1 MNEKIIVKSKLCST
15 IPFNIIVCVIAFL
28 VDSVIFSFLYREN
41 KYYCDSWNWDW
52 DWVVE
57 KYGKHA
63 NTFTVTM
70 HDINVRIMIF
80 ITIIAVAIIIA
91 TFNLLYKKIELVVTD
106 KKVYGRVFW
115 GKRVDLPIDSI
126 SAIGTSLFKSIDI
139 ATSSGRIKFLAI
151 ANRDEIHE
159 KISEL
164 IVNRQ
169 HSNKAE
175 QKIVYNN
182 APTSNNDN
190 IGQLKELKELLDQG
204 IINQEEFDAKKKQ
217 LLGL

>member
-1 MNEKIIVKSKLCST
+1 MNENKVIESKLCNT
-15 IPFNIIVCVIAFL
+15 MPFNIAVCAIAFL
-28 VDSVIFSFLYREN
+28 VDLVSFNAAYQQRIYE
-41 KYYCDSWNWDW
+41 CASWKWTW

-63 NTFTVTM
+63 NVFTVTL
-70 HDINVRIMIF
+70 HDMIPV
-80 ITIIAVAIIIA
+80 IIVSIIAAAVIIVV
-91 TFNLLYKKIELVVTD
+91 FNSLYKKIKLVVTD
-106 KKVYGRVFW
+106 KKVYGRVFS

-126 SAIGTSLFKSIDI
+126 SAVGTSVFKSITI

-164 IVNRQ
+164 LINRQQSNKVEQQIVN
-169 HSNKAE
+169 
-175 QKIVYNN
+175 NN
-182 APTSNNDN
+182 VPNSNNDN

-204 IINQEEFDAKKKQ
+204 VINQEEFDAKKKQ

>member
-1 MNEKIIVKSKLCST
+1 MNENKVIESKLCNT
-15 IPFNIIVCVIAFL
+15 MPFNIAVCAIAFL
-28 VDSVIFSFLYREN
+28 VDLVSFNAAYQQRIYE
-41 KYYCDSWNWDW
+41 CASWTWDW

-63 NTFTVTM
+63 NVFTVTL
-70 HDINVRIMIF
+70 HDMIPV
-80 ITIIAVAIIIA
+80 IIVSIIAAAVIIVV
-91 TFNLLYKKIELVVTD
+91 FNLLYKKIQLVVTD
-106 KKVYGRVFW
+106 KKVYGRVFC

-126 SAIGTSLFKSIDI
+126 SAVGTSLFKSISI
-139 ATSSGRIKFLAI
+139 ATSSGYIKFLAI

-164 IVNRQ
+164 LINRQ
-169 HSNKAE
+169 QSNKVE
-175 QKIVYNN
+175 QQIANN
-182 APTSNNDN
+182 NVPTSNNDN